1 MRVAITK
8 KYSRRWNG
16 GKKLTVWM
24 GLSLM
29 LLTNALGQARTEE
42 YFLLTF
48 CDSEA
53 GHDSEFAAWSPTF
66 VRSVAALPGVTS
78 AEEFRRAPVRL
89 RAGAQPLPEHLA
101 VFVVAASQADGLATE
116 IGKRV
121 NASPAVDKST
131 LRNLSFDKVGSWKS
145 PHPESRGEMFLQV
158 VLMDAAPGQDAEFQ
172 HWFLQSHGP
181 QLASVP
187 GVYEEDFASRSGTL
201 LSSTNSS
208 SPAYLSAMRFQTDSI
223 PAFKDELEQAARSSI
238 TPTTTYDMAH
248 AWRETYQRVGNPIP

>member
-16 GKKLTVWM
+16 GKKLIVWV
-24 GLSLM
+24 GLSLT
-29 LLTNALGQARTEE
+29 LLTRALGQARTEE
-42 YFLLTF
+42 FLLLTF
-48 CDSEA
+48 CDPEA
-53 GHDSEFAAWSPTF
+53 EHDSEFTAWWPAF
-66 VRSVAALPGVTS
+66 VRSVATMPGVTN

-101 VFVVAASQADGLATE
+101 VFVVAANAADGVARE
-116 IGKRV
+116 IGERV
-121 NASPAVDKST
+121 KASAAVDKST
-131 LRNLSFDKVGSWKS
+131 LRNLSFHKIGSWKS
-145 PHPESRGEMFLQV
+145 PHPESHGEMFLQV
-158 VLMDAAPGQDAEFQ
+158 VLMDAVPGQDEEFQ

-187 GVYEEDFASRSGTL
+187 GVYEEDFASRSGTVV
-201 LSSTNSS
+201 SPTNSPS
-208 SPAYLSAMRFQTDSI
+208 YLSAMRFQTNSV

-248 AWRETYQRVGNPIP
+248 AWRETYQRVGSPIR